1 MTTYNQILANL
12 TALGFS
18 NDSIAALFKKVA
30 EAISIPVDN
39 TLTELQNSESII
51 NSIITNQ
58 RFGNSGYY
66 TTAALAFQYGD
77 DLIVDPVTLNDVYA
91 VIDPTKQIIKQAAF
105 ENLDGDLFLKIATQ
119 DPTTLQLEQLTS
131 DQLAAFMSYFVTFE
145 IPGIP
150 LTIVA
155 SPANILNFS
164 AVVTFYS
171 TYDLNTLKTNISN
184 SMTSFKSIFPFNG
197 EFFNGDLSNYLKQ
210 NVPGIRDFFISN
222 TLIDG
227 VAFTGSVS
235 LTSGYFNYISTILDQ
250 LIYVAI

>member
-1 MTTYNQILANL
+1 MTTYNQIIANL
-12 TALGFS
+12 TALGFDNS
-18 NDSIAALFKKVA
+18 SISALFKKIA
-30 EAISIPVDN
+30 EAVSIPVDN
-39 TLTELQNSESII
+39 TLTEIANSQSII

-66 TTAALAFQYGD
+66 TSAALAFQYGD
-77 DLIVDPVTLNDVYA
+77 NLIIDPVTLNNVYA

-131 DQLAAFMSYFVTFE
+131 TQLTAFNSYFVTFE

-155 SPANILNFS
+155 AAANVLNLS
-164 AVVTFYS
+164 AVVTYYS
-171 TYDLNTLKTNISN
+171 TYDLNTLKTNIAN
-184 SMTSFKSIFPFNG
+184 AMTAFKSIFPFNG
-197 EFFNGDLSNYLKQ
+197 EFFNGDLQDYIKQ

-222 TLIDG
+222 TFIDG
-227 VAFTGSVS
+227 VSFVGSAS
-235 LTSGYFNYISTILDQ
+235 LTSGYFNFISSVLDQ
-250 LIYVAI
+250 LSYVAI